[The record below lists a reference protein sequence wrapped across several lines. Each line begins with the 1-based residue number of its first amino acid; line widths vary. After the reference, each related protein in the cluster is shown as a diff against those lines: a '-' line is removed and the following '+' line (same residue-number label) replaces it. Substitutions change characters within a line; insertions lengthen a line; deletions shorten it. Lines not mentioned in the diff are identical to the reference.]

1 MIGRL
6 IHKIMGQLF
15 VDDSYMVVAA
25 GGELFLKITHLEK
38 KHYLIGNV
46 DWSHVMKALTIQT
59 VF

>member
-1 MIGRL
+1 
-6 IHKIMGQLF
+6 MGQLF

-46 DWSHVMKALTIQT
+46 YWSYVIKALTRQT